1 MTKLLLQ
8 ALSYVDE
15 VTVPE
20 SNEKG
25 GKALITSIEV
35 GSCFEWNWVNCD
47 ADIDLHT

>member
-20 SNEKG
+20 SNERGEGPNYKHWSG
-25 GKALITSIEV
+25 LMFRVKLG
-35 GSCFEWNWVNCD
+35 
-47 ADIDLHT
+47 